1 MSCGGRNKGYIK
13 IFRANPSLIIFG
25 AGHVGQKLA
34 RVAVNTNF
42 DVTVVDQREDFE
54 DKKDLENIREFVIS
68 NPKDFASSH
77 KFNKNT
83 YILIC
88 TPDYDE
94 EVLENVIDKD
104 YKFLGMIG
112 SKRKVKRVFDNL
124 KEKGIKED
132 LIKKVHAP
140 VGYDIDDGSVEEIA
154 ISILSLMISIKNN
167 KVIEN

>member
-1 MSCGGRNKGYIK
+1 M
-13 IFRANPSLIIFG
+13 
-25 AGHVGQKLA
+25 
-34 RVAVNTNF
+34 
-42 DVTVVDQREDFE
+42 TVVDQREDFKN
-54 DKKDLENIREFVIS
+54 KKDLENIREFVIS
-68 NPKDFASSH
+68 NPKDFVSKY

-124 KEKGIKED
+124 KEKGVSED
-132 LIKKVHAP
+132 LLKKVHAP

>member
-1 MSCGGRNKGYIK
+1 M
-13 IFRANPSLIIFG
+13 
-25 AGHVGQKLA
+25 
-34 RVAVNTNF
+34 
-42 DVTVVDQREDFE
+42 TVVDQREDFE

-68 NPKDFASSH
+68 NPKDFASNH

-94 EVLENVIDKD
+94 KVLENVIDKD

-124 KEKGIKED
+124 KEKGVSED
-132 LIKKVHAP
+132 LLKKVHAP

>member
-1 MSCGGRNKGYIK
+1 
-13 IFRANPSLIIFG
+13 
-25 AGHVGQKLA
+25 
-34 RVAVNTNF
+34 
-42 DVTVVDQREDFE
+42 
-54 DKKDLENIREFVIS
+54 
-68 NPKDFASSH
+68 PKDFASTY

-124 KEKGIKED
+124 KEKGVSED
-132 LIKKVHAP
+132 LLKKVHAP

>member
-1 MSCGGRNKGYIK
+1 M
-13 IFRANPSLIIFG
+13 IIFG

-68 NPKDFASSH
+68 NPKDFASTY

-124 KEKGIKED
+124 KEKGVSED
-132 LIKKVHAP
+132 LLKKVHAP

>member
-1 MSCGGRNKGYIK
+1 M
-13 IFRANPSLIIFG
+13 
-25 AGHVGQKLA
+25 
-34 RVAVNTNF
+34 
-42 DVTVVDQREDFE
+42 
-54 DKKDLENIREFVIS
+54 
-68 NPKDFASSH
+68 
-77 KFNKNT
+77 
-83 YILIC
+83 
-88 TPDYDE
+88 
-94 EVLENVIDKD
+94 ENVIDKD

-167 KVIEN
+167 KVIEK